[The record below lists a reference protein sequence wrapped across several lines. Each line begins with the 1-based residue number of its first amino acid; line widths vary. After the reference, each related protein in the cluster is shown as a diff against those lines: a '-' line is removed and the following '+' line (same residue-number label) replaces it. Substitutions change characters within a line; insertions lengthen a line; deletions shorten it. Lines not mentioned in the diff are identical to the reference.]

1 MRIMVTGPEDPAER
15 EAITRQA
22 AQIHAEAIRESLSGL
37 RCPAAQKTALLHSIS
52 WKNQGQNGEESQNR
66 EHKLTK

>member
-1 MRIMVTGPEDPAER
+1 MRIMVTGPEDPAEH
-15 EAITRQA
+15 EKITRQA
-22 AQIHAEAIRESLSGL
+22 ARLHAEAIRESLSGL

-52 WKNQGQNGEESQNR
+52 WKNRGQNIGDGKNR